1 MSINKAMYAG
11 VSGLGAESDTL
22 SIIGENVANVS
33 TVGFKKSR
41 ATFENV
47 LGGAVGAPDNT
58 GGGVRLGRAQQIF
71 AQGALQSTGQA
82 TDVALQGDGFF
93 VVKGTVGGIAGN
105 YYSRAGQLTVRNDGV
120 LVNPAGLEV
129 QGYTARS
136 DGTFN
141 STVGQIKISTAQL
154 PPRTTTTMSV
164 TANLDAGATPPT
176 APWDPQNPGQ
186 TSNLSTSLT
195 VYDSRG
201 SSRAVDLY
209 FRKNGTTGQWDVH
222 ALAKGADLVGGT
234 AGQNVEIGTGTVQFD
249 TSGALQ
255 NVNWATQPT
264 ASFNDA
270 TAGQVLK
277 VDLGNPTSAGGSGLG
292 GTTQFGSPSGVSAQS
307 QDGYG
312 SGDLSGV
319 KFDSDGTVSGIYS
332 NGQTVA
338 AGQLAVAK
346 FSANEGL
353 AKAGQNLWSA
363 TRESG
368 QPAVGAAGASGRG
381 VLVAGSLE
389 QSNVDISEE
398 FVGMITHQR
407 AFQAN
412 SKTITTADQML
423 QELMQIKQ

>member
-11 VSGLGAESDTL
+11 VSGLTSESDTL
-22 SIIGENVANVS
+22 SIVGENVANVS

-41 ATFENV
+41 AMFENV

-71 AQGALQSTGQA
+71 AQGAVQATGQA

-93 VVKGTVGGIAGN
+93 VVKGTVGGISGSF
-105 YYSRAGQLTVRNDGV
+105 YTRAGQLTVKNDGT
-120 LVNPAGLEV
+120 LVNPAGLAV
-129 QGYTARS
+129 QGYTARG

-141 STVGQIKISTAQL
+141 SSVGNIQLSTAQL
-154 PPRTTTTMSV
+154 PPKTTSTMKV
-164 TANLDAGATPPT
+164 TANLDAGATQPT
-176 APWDPQNPGQ
+176 AAWDPQNPGA
-186 TSNLSTSLT
+186 TSNLSTSMT

-201 SSRAVDLY
+201 VSHSVDLY
-209 FRKNGTTGQWDVH
+209 FRKNATSGQWDVH
-222 ALAKGADLVGGT
+222 ALAKGDDVVGGT
-234 AGQNVEIGTGTVQFD
+234 AGQNTEIGNATVQFD
-249 TSGALQ
+249 SAGALQ
-255 NVNWATQPT
+255 SVNWGVQPT
-264 ASFNDA
+264 VSFNGA
-270 TAGQVLK
+270 TANQVIK
-277 VDLGNPTSAGGSGLG
+277 VDLGSPTATGGSGLG
-292 GTTQFGSPSGVSAQS
+292 GTTQFGSASAVSAQS
-307 QDGYG
+307 QDGYA

-319 KFDSDGTVSGIYS
+319 KIEADGTVSGVYS

-353 AKAGQNLWSA
+353 AKAGQNVWAA

-368 QPAVGAAGASGRG
+368 EPAVGSAGAAGRG
-381 VLVAGSLE
+381 AVVAGSLE

-398 FVGMITHQR
+398 FVSMIQHQR